1 VASLPDE
8 IHDRVDRQE
17 RRTSSLRERQRA
29 DQKLFMLE
37 RTAEDAPAEYG
48 FYTSNSPKVVA
59 KKIIAWITQAELIVS
74 VSHPSDR
81 EHQRTIDDGKE
92 TFLNGVLNAGDMRLR
107 KRGRLRSQL
116 AWFVTIRGGAVGRAL
131 LRADSDENTFVDIMP
146 WDILHTYWELGGD
159 GELEWACYKTKK
171 TKTDIMAEYG
181 LRRLNMPNDE
191 GSDVGVDV
199 YDYYDRNINAVVM
212 DGRVLKKKTRHG
224 SERVPVFFAPVET
237 APMLQA
243 GSAGDMMDAYMES
256 IYEENRG
263 IIPKNNQLMS
273 AVFDLVLKTRDRSW
287 VLTSR
292 DGSKVLEADPNR
304 SAAEIALAEG
314 ESLTPV
320 AVAEMSQRLGDI
332 LGVISGE
339 LQRGSLSHAVFGEL
353 QFQLSGFAINSL
365 KQGTDTALRPRL
377 DAVQN
382 AYEQILD
389 IIGDMYSS
397 DRFAEFEIPN
407 KSLRSEARI
416 IPTWVVR
423 EGCRAEVQLIPQLPE
438 DDMTKITVAQMLR
451 EGPVPLADDTYIRER
466 IMRFPESGVVDDA
479 VKAQMGERMLPEST
493 LYTMGMAL
501 AERGEPMLAQMYFDQ
516 LMMLYQ
522 QRIMQMQQM
531 GMVGGGLFQG
541 NQINGG
547 GVSPGGPAPG
557 VFSNAAQ
564 GAPPSPRQ
572 SNNANAG
579 APTLP
584 GQARPGADTSMQ
596 QRLAGMGLVGPR
608 G

>member
-8 IHDRVDRQE
+8 IRERVDRHHRQ
-17 RRTSSLRERQRA
+17 TSALRDRMRA
-29 DQKLFMLE
+29 DEKLFMLE
-37 RTAEDAPAEYG
+37 RTADDAPADYG
-48 FYTSNSPKVVA
+48 FYTSNMPKVVA

-74 VSHPSDR
+74 ISHPGDL
-81 EHQRTIDDGKE
+81 EHQRMIDDAKE
-92 TFLNGVLNAGDMRLR
+92 MFLTGALEMADGRLR

-116 AWFVTIRGGAVGRAL
+116 AWYVTVRGGVVGRAL
-131 LRADSDENTFVDIMP
+131 LRTDRHENTFADIMP
-146 WDILHTYWELGGD
+146 WDILHTYWEVGGD
-159 GELEWACYKTKK
+159 GELDWACNKLKK
-171 TKTDIMAEYG
+171 TKGAIMAEYG
-181 LRRLNMPNDE
+181 LRRLTLPDDQGM
-191 GSDVGVDV
+191 DVGIDV

-212 DGRVLKKKTRHG
+212 DGRILKKRTSHG
-224 SERVPVFFAPVET
+224 ADKVPVFFAPVET
-237 APMLQA
+237 APMIQRD
-243 GSAGDMMDAYMES
+243 SANDMIDAYMES
-256 IYEENRG
+256 IFEENRG

-292 DGSKVLEADPNR
+292 DGSKVLESDPNR
-304 SAAEIALAEG
+304 SSLEIALAEG
-314 ESLTPV
+314 ESLEPV
-320 AVAEMSQRLGDI
+320 QVAEMSQRLGDI
-332 LGVISGE
+332 LGLISGE
-339 LQRGSLSHAVFGEL
+339 MQRGGLSHAVFGEL

-365 KQGTDTALRPRL
+365 KQGADTALTPRL

-389 IIGDMYSS
+389 IIAEMYGSE
-397 DRFAEFEIPN
+397 RFFEFAIPCKN
-407 KSLRSEARI
+407 IRSETKI
-416 IPTWVVR
+416 IPAWVVR
-423 EGCRAEVQLIPQLPE
+423 EGCHPEVKLIPQLPE

-451 EGPVPLADDTYIRER
+451 EGPVPLADDTYIREK
-466 IMRFPESGVVDDA
+466 IMRFPETSVIADS
-479 VKAQMGERMLPEST
+479 VKAQLGERMLPETT

-522 QRIMQMQQM
+522 QRIVQMQMM

-547 GVSPGGPAPG
+547 GVSPGGPAPE
-557 VFSNAAQ
+557 VFSNSAQ

-572 SNNANAG
+572 SNNSNAG
-579 APTLP
+579 GPTLP
-584 GQARPGADTSMQ
+584 GQARPGAQASME
-596 QRLAGMGLVGPR
+596 QRLAGIGLTGPR